1 MKLFRQLLV
10 APAALGL
17 MAPLS
22 ATAAEVNINGV
33 ANYSDSA
40 EQVYQTTAQF
50 SDVVPGDWAYT
61 ALQNLSDSYGCV
73 DNSYTNNLKSG
84 QALTRYE
91 AAALVNACLEGG
103 LMASGEGMTSEAS
116 RLANEFGSEMAI
128 LKGRVD
134 GLEYRLKEINAK
146 QFSASTLMS
155 GNAVFSLGAVQ
166 GDANGEKVH
175 SIYSYGID
183 LTTSYSG
190 RDSLDA
196 SIIAG
201 NAASEPLADLDSAEN
216 TTGNALTLNN
226 LSYTFPVG
234 NYEVTAFALGME
246 SEDVVS
252 ATLSTYSDSFRISN
266 LRYATEGA
274 ESGPGIGV
282 TRYFDNNWNASIAL
296 IADDGESG
304 TAGIATQGG
313 DDVVT
318 ASVGYD
324 SDNWGGGLLYTGGD
338 DSGSIENYD
347 VWALGFY
354 WNPESIEGLGVSLS
368 LEAED
373 NTTSND
379 NDAITLALDYEGWGP
394 GTLSTAYQSVETNDQ
409 TLGTFEIYYN
419 WEIAD
424 GIAVQP
430 GFYTNE
436 IDGDDDE
443 TGVVVETYFK
453 F

>member
-1 MKLFRQLLV
+1 MKLFQQLLV

-201 NAASEPLADLDSAEN
+201 NAASEPLAD
-216 TTGNALTLNN
+216 
-226 LSYTFPVG
+226 
-234 NYEVTAFALGME
+234 
-246 SEDVVS
+246 
-252 ATLSTYSDSFRISN
+252 
-266 LRYATEGA
+266 
-274 ESGPGIGV
+274 
-282 TRYFDNNWNASIAL
+282 
-296 IADDGESG
+296 
-304 TAGIATQGG
+304 
-313 DDVVT
+313 
-318 ASVGYD
+318 
-324 SDNWGGGLLYTGGD
+324 
-338 DSGSIENYD
+338 
-347 VWALGFY
+347 
-354 WNPESIEGLGVSLS
+354 
-368 LEAED
+368 
-373 NTTSND
+373 
-379 NDAITLALDYEGWGP
+379 
-394 GTLSTAYQSVETNDQ
+394 
-409 TLGTFEIYYN
+409 
-419 WEIAD
+419 
-424 GIAVQP
+424 
-430 GFYTNE
+430 
-436 IDGDDDE
+436 
-443 TGVVVETYFK
+443 
-453 F
+453 